1 MTEISSLCISARR
14 TVLEDYRSLFQFL
27 LTDSVKKVTLMLS
40 DRTVRVE
47 HLLEMLSFVGFGH
60 CEKLVLFMDNVQFEG
75 THNRQLMELLAKSKL
90 TRLSVH
96 LGQNCISY
104 DKEFPWQL
112 PKTLYSL
119 ELNYSDNRVGVAL
132 SSLSLH
138 LHLIKSEL
146 R

>member
-1 MTEISSLCISARR
+1 
-14 TVLEDYRSLFQFL
+14 
-27 LTDSVKKVTLMLS
+27 
-40 DRTVRVE
+40 
-47 HLLEMLSFVGFGH
+47 
-60 CEKLVLFMDNVQFEG
+60 MDNVQFEG